1 MKAEIIAVGTELLL
15 GQIVNTNARY
25 LSQGL
30 AGLGIDVYFQTVVG
44 DNAGRLREAIRIA
57 RSRADLLLFTGGLGP
72 TMDDLTKDVLAEELG
87 RQLELHEP
95 TMAKIE
101 EIFRERGA
109 HMVESNRR
117 QASWIAGSVPLA
129 NETGLA
135 VGNALQQDGTRY
147 ILLPGPP
154 MEMKPM
160 FEGPATAWL
169 LQESG
174 RGDRLYSRILRFA
187 GIGES
192 LLENKLIDLIQEQS
206 DPTIAPYAKEGEVAI
221 RLSSKSEQRSCRY
234 GAHRGDGIA
243 YSQPCRGVYVCG
255 RRYPSGGSGSAAA
268 EGSPD
273 EAELRGELH
282 RRVARPTGYFDSWK
296 QRRVY
301 GRHRYLYQWDEAQ
314 AAGYS
319 AGTAGGRGSARGGQR
334 VDSGSDGPENR
345 GDDRQR
351 LGGIHYRCCR
361 SVHIRG
367 QAGRSGSHRYR
378 PQGRGCLRVYAA
390 CRKQPRDGSDTGGQ
404 ACSLSAM
411 AAYSGGW

>member
-101 EIFRERGA
+101 DIFRERGA

-192 LLENKLIDLIQEQS
+192 LLEHKLIDLIEDQS

-221 RLSSKSEQRSCRY
+221 RLSSKSDSE
-234 GAHRGDGIA
+234 
-243 YSQPCRGVYVCG
+243 
-255 RRYPSGGSGSAAA
+255 AAA
-268 EGSPD
+268 MGRIEETAALIRSRVGEFMYAEEDIPLE
-273 EAELRGELH
+273 EAVLRLLRDRRMRSELRGELH

-319 AGTAGGRGSARGGQR
+319 AGTAGGRGSARGGQ
-334 VDSGSDGPENR
+334 
-345 GDDRQR
+345 
-351 LGGIHYRCCR
+351 
-361 SVHIRG
+361 
-367 QAGRSGSHRYR
+367 
-378 PQGRGCLRVYAA
+378 
-390 CRKQPRDGSDTGGQ
+390 
-404 ACSLSAM
+404 
-411 AAYSGGW
+411 